1 MTWHTGR
8 VNDRLWSDVDD
19 YLVELLGI
27 GDPVVADALHRSV
40 EAGLPPINVAPPQGR
55 MLELLARGCGARR
68 ILEIGTLGGY
78 STIWLAR
85 ALAGDGALIS
95 LELDEHHA
103 EVARH
108 NIDQAGLAAL
118 VQVRVGPALDS
129 LRSLVDEGAEPFDL
143 IFIDADK
150 EGYPEYF
157 EWSLRLACPGTIVIA
172 DNVIR
177 AGAIADP
184 ENGDPRVAGVRHF
197 LERVGREPR
206 VSATAV
212 QTVGGK
218 GYDGF
223 ALIYVRE

>member
-1 MTWHTGR
+1 VACHTGS
-8 VNDRLWSDVDD
+8 VSDRLWSDVDD
-19 YLVELLGI
+19 YLVEVLGI
-27 GDPVVADALHRSV
+27 GDPVVRDALRRSV
-40 EAGLPPINVAPPQGR
+40 EAGLPPINVAPHQGR
-55 MLELLARGCGARR
+55 MLELLARGWGARR

-85 ALAGDGALIS
+85 ALAGDGVLVS
-95 LELDEHHA
+95 LELDARHA
-103 EVARH
+103 EVARR
-108 NIDQAGLAAL
+108 NIDQAGFAAL
-118 VQVRVGPALDS
+118 AQVRVGLALDS
-129 LRSLVDEGAEPFDL
+129 LRSLVDEHAAPFDL

-150 EGYPEYF
+150 ESYPEYF
-157 EWSLRLACPGTIVIA
+157 EWSLQLARPGTLVIA

-177 AGAIADP
+177 DGAILDP
-184 ENGDPRVAGVRHF
+184 ENTDARVAGVRRF